1 MQPRLIIIA
10 GPNGSGKTSVTNRIL
25 EHHWIEGCTYI
36 NPDNIANDEFGDWNS
51 PEAVMKAAVKATE
64 MRYQLLEE
72 GKSILF
78 ETVLSAQEKI
88 DYVIKAKQKGYFV
101 RLFFIGTN
109 HPMINAWRI
118 ALRVMNGG
126 HEVPIGKII
135 SRYEKSIQNCGSLSK
150 IVDRLYIYDNS
161 IEDENAKLL
170 FRAKKGILFKQYH
183 EVNEWA
189 APLFE
194 EVLEGN

>member
-88 DYVIKAKQKGYFV
+88 DYIIKAKQKGYFV

-170 FRAKKGILFKQYH
+170 FRAKKGILYKQYH

-194 EVLEGN
+194 EALK